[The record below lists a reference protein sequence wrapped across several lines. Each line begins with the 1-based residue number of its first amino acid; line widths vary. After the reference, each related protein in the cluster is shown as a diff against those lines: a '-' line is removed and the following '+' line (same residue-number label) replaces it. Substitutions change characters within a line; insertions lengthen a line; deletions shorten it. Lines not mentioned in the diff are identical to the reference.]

1 MRVAL
6 VINDSL
12 RHKFY
17 ANTIIDNFDV
27 IGVIET
33 ERDYYME
40 AKRSGDIE
48 LEYEGDD
55 VELMRWHF
63 DLRYNTE
70 VEYFG
75 DHSDIRRTIPA
86 YIKLYRHE
94 LNTPIASSFLFGLEP
109 DVVLVYGG
117 PLIKTKLL
125 SACPNYTINLHAGLS
140 PWYRGAATLFWP
152 LYMQEIEKLGTTLHL
167 IDEEVDN
174 GAILHQHRPTIYAD
188 DTQHD
193 IGCRAIVET
202 VDCAVQ
208 LLKKLEKT
216 GSLDMTFPPKVRGE
230 KIWSKW
236 DFRPHHLRVLKF
248 LLDNG
253 MLKEYLDTKDSPMRE
268 VTIIEQ
274 DGVSYERSGDSS
286 QG

>member
-1 MRVAL
+1 MKVVL
-6 VINDSL
+6 VINDNL

-17 ANTIIDNFDV
+17 ANAIIDNLDV

-33 ERDYYME
+33 ERDYHME

-48 LEYEGDD
+48 LQYDGDD

-63 DLRYNTE
+63 DLRVDKE

-75 DHSDIRRTIPA
+75 DHSLIRYVPA
-86 YIKLYRHE
+86 YIRIQRHE
-94 LNTPIASSFLFGLEP
+94 LNTPIASSFIFGLEP

-117 PLIKTKLL
+117 PLIQTNLL
-125 SACPNYTINLHAGLS
+125 SACPLWTINIHAGLS

-167 IDEEVDN
+167 IDEKVDN

-202 VDCAVQ
+202 ADCAVQ

-216 GSLDMTFPPKVRGE
+216 GSLDMTFPPRVRGE

-253 MLKEYLDTKDSPMRE
+253 MLKEYLDTKDSHMRD

-274 DGVSYERSGDSS
+274 DGVKYERSCDSS
-286 QG
+286 QR

>member
-1 MRVAL
+1 MKIVM

-17 ANTIIDNFDV
+17 ANSIIDNFDV
-27 IGVIET
+27 VGVIET

-40 AKRSGDIE
+40 AKVSGDIE
-48 LEYEGDD
+48 LEYNDAD
-55 VELMRWHF
+55 AELMRWHF
-63 DLRYNTE
+63 DLRVDKE

-75 DHSDIRRTIPA
+75 EHSNVKKVPA
-86 YIKLYRHE
+86 HIKLYRHE
-94 LNTPIASSFLFGLEP
+94 LNSDVVCSFIHGLEP

-125 SACPNYTINLHAGLS
+125 SACPECTINLHAGLS

-152 LYMQEIEKLGTTLHL
+152 LYMQEPEKLGTTLHL
-167 IDEEVDN
+167 INEKVDD
-174 GAILHQHRPTIYAD
+174 GEILHQHRPTIYAD

-202 VDCAVQ
+202 VDCAIQ
-208 LLKKLEKT
+208 LLTKLERT
-216 GSLDMTFPPKVRGE
+216 GLMTRHPVPKVRGE

-236 DFRPHHLRVLKF
+236 DFRPYHLRVLKF

-253 MLKEYLDTKDSPMRE
+253 MLKEYLDTIDSPMRE
-268 VTIIEQ
+268 VKIIEQ
-274 DGVSYERSGDSS
+274 DFGETYERSGDSS